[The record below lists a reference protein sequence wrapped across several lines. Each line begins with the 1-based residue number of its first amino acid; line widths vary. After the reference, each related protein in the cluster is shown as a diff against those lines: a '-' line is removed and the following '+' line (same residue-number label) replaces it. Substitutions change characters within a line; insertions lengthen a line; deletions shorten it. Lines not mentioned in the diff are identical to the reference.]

1 MVIVQFVKRSPDPN
15 HLKIKILRFL
25 FEIIISCKIMIDNR
39 AEIEINNVDII
50 DSNLEEKTL
59 EKKIQ
64 KKKLNN
70 GRKIT
75 IDAILFF

>member
-1 MVIVQFVKRSPDPN
+1 
-15 HLKIKILRFL
+15 
-25 FEIIISCKIMIDNR
+25 MIDNR

-50 DSNLEEKTL
+50 DNNLEEKTL

-70 GRKIT
+70 GRKIA